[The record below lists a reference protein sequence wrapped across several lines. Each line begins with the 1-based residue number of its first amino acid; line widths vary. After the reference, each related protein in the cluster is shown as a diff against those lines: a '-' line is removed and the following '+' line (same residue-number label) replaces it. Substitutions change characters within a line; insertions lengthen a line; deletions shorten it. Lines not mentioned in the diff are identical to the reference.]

1 MVRFF
6 ENHPSPEELQ
16 MLNRRGGRRAGFT
29 LIELLIV
36 VAIIAIL
43 AAIAVPNFLEAQ
55 VRSKV
60 SRVKNDLRAQATAME
75 AYTIDYN
82 KLPRDSDS
90 SLDLLG
96 SFGMDCANTTSPN
109 YGLCANGAFQLTTPV
124 AYMTVTLSDP
134 FAKGGKVVDA
144 GGVAQGYRIG
154 SGSWSYR
161 TSGMADDQDSFA
173 TMQAYGPVLAY
184 VTLSPGPDFNRNRMS
199 YKSFPFKP
207 VGSSD
212 QKAGEPSWYEDYDPS
227 NGTIS
232 GGDIYRFGGA
242 YMSGNWDRNG
252 QNAGPSGPDSN

>member
-1 MVRFF
+1 MHRC
-6 ENHPSPEELQ
+6 L
-16 MLNRRGGRRAGFT
+16 RRSRSGFT

-36 VAIIAIL
+36 VAIIGIL

-55 VRSKV
+55 VRAKV
-60 SRVKNDLRAQATAME
+60 SRVRNDLRTQATAIE
-75 AYTIDYN
+75 AYVIDFN

-90 SLDLLG
+90 SLDILG
-96 SFGMDCANTTSPN
+96 TYGSDCANPRSAN
-109 YGLCANGAFQLTTPV
+109 YGLCANGAFQLTTPI

-134 FAKGGKVVDA
+134 FAVGGKVVDA

-154 SGSWSYR
+154 SGTWSYR
-161 TSGMADDQDSFA
+161 SAGVSDEQDSFA

-184 VTLSPGPDFNRNRMS
+184 VMLSPGPDFNRNRMS
-199 YKSFPFKP
+199 YKAFPFKP
-207 VGSSD
+207 VGGKD
-212 QKAGEPSWYEDYDPS
+212 LKAGEPSWYEDYDPS

-252 QNAGPSGPDSN
+252 LNAGPSGPDSN